1 MEHGGDYNGSRC
13 RLLYIQVLRP
23 DNTGSLSAGAKP
35 VIPPSGLVPG
45 TAVGHPLEEPLGT
58 GQCCRACFRIAVSPS
73 KSDLMLTRDKSESLS

>member
-1 MEHGGDYNGSRC
+1 MARAAVCYAFRFFGRMIPDRPQ
-13 RLLYIQVLRP
+13 LLQSPLYRR
-23 DNTGSLSAGAKP
+23 
-35 VIPPSGLVPG
+35 GLVPG